1 MPATPSRAAFVQ
13 SEFRRASATTAT
25 PKTRYGDL
33 ARESDDPVETFFD
46 SVSDAQTIANAR
58 ITLLSAERRRFRAA
72 CRDLSEVIGI
82 SYSGAIPVATYV
94 DADRD
99 ANRSMLVSEITFD
112 LAREQAIF
120 TLWG

>member
-1 MPATPSRAAFVQ
+1 MPATPTRAAFVQ
-13 SEFRRASATTAT
+13 AEFRRALATNNT

-33 ARESDDPVETFFD
+33 ARESEDPVETFFD
-46 SVSDAQTIANAR
+46 SASDAQTIANAR
-58 ITLLSAERRRFRAA
+58 ISLLSAERRRFRAT
-72 CRDLSEVIGI
+72 CRDLGDVIGL

-94 DADRD
+94 DTDRD
-99 ANRSMLVSEITFD
+99 ANRLMLVSEITFD